1 MHPSAPLPPTAR
13 LRGGLRLAAEA
24 FDHLAS
30 RVQEFHRAISDL
42 PFTALRRAPVARAGS
57 APVGR
62 VHDAITDGVYRQVR
76 GAARIAFALADAGL
90 RRLERE
96 GRRGMPAALA
106 PPPPAAALRASR
118 EITRDVVV
126 SAISGLVGDH
136 MAARRNPLA
145 IRMAVHRDGV
155 RVGTAPGALAAAF
168 PDATPRI
175 AVFVHGLCSSEH
187 AWSMFRQ
194 PQDPQTEPYGPRLAR
209 DLGFTPVY
217 LRYNSGLHI
226 SLNGR
231 SCARLLAG
239 LHAHWPVPVREIV
252 LIGHSMGG
260 LVARSAAEVAA
271 SRGGAWVGAL
281 SQLVCLG
288 SPHLGAPL
296 EKAVHV
302 GTYLMRRVSL
312 ARPWARLLDSRS
324 LGIKDLRW
332 GYTQDR
338 EWKGRDPD
346 AFWTRDRLASAP
358 VPGVRYRFLGTCL
371 TRDPA
376 HPVTRLIG
384 DGLVRLPSSLALD
397 VAGAD
402 GAMGAAVDHMRLLN
416 HPEVYA
422 QLRRWL
428 QTPAGPSP

>member
-1 MHPSAPLPPTAR
+1 M
-13 LRGGLRLAAEA
+13 LAAEA
-24 FDHLAS
+24 FDHLTS
-30 RVQEFHRAISDL
+30 RVHEFHRAISDL
-42 PFTALRRAPVARAGS
+42 PFRALRLAPVARTGS
-57 APVGR
+57 KPVG
-62 VHDAITDGVYRQVR
+62 VIHDTITDGVYGHVR
-76 GAARIAFALADAGL
+76 VVARVVFSLADAGL
-90 RRLERE
+90 RRIESL
-96 GRRGMPAALA
+96 PPDALPA
-106 PPPPAAALRASR
+106 PPSTTTSTPTMSR
-118 EITRDVVV
+118 TRTRDALV

-136 MAARRNPLA
+136 MAKRRNPLA
-145 IRMAVHRDGV
+145 IRIGVHRDGA
-155 RVGTAPGALAAAF
+155 RVVATRPALAAAF
-168 PDATPRI
+168 PEATPRI

-187 AWSMFRQ
+187 VWEMFQ
-194 PQDPQTEPYGPRLAR
+194 QLGDPRTEPYGPRLAR

-231 SCARLLAG
+231 SVARLLER
-239 LHAHWPVPVREIV
+239 LHAQWPVPVREIV

-260 LVARSAAEVAA
+260 LVARSAADVAA
-271 SRGGAWVGAL
+271 ARGSAWTGAL
-281 SQLVCLG
+281 SQLICLG

-302 GTYLMRRVSL
+302 GTHVMKRLSL
-312 ARPWARLLDSRS
+312 SRPWARLLDSRS

-332 GYTQDR
+332 GYTQDC

-346 AFWTRDRLASAP
+346 AFWTRDRLQSAP

-371 TRDPA
+371 TRDPE
-376 HPVTRLIG
+376 HPVTRMIG

-402 GAMGAAVDHMRLLN
+402 GAMRAQLDHMRLLN

-422 QLRRWL
+422 QLHRWL
-428 QTPAGPSP
+428 QPEPTAT

>member
-1 MHPSAPLPPTAR
+1 MKSVSR
-13 LRGGLRLAAEA
+13 LRTERIRGGLMLAAEA
-24 FDHLAS
+24 FDHLTS
-30 RVQEFHRAISDL
+30 RVHEFHRAISDL
-42 PFTALRRAPVARAGS
+42 PFRVLRRAPVVRSGS
-57 APVGR
+57 EPVGTI
-62 VHDAITDGVYRQVR
+62 HDTITDGVYGQVR
-76 GAARIAFALADAGL
+76 GVARVVFALADAGL
-90 RRLERE
+90 RRIESSRHLDAIE
-96 GRRGMPAALA
+96 
-106 PPPPAAALRASR
+106 PPPETTPTLTMSR
-118 EITRDVVV
+118 TRHRDAIV

-136 MAARRNPLA
+136 MAARRNPLS
-145 IRMAVHRDGV
+145 IRIGVHRDGA
-155 RVGTAPGALAAAF
+155 RVALTRVALGAAF

-175 AVFVHGLCSSEH
+175 AVFIHGLCSSEH
-187 AWSMFRQ
+187 VWEMFQR
-194 PQDPQTEPYGPRLAR
+194 PGDPQTEPYGPRLAR

-231 SCARLLAG
+231 SVARLLER
-239 LHAHWPVPVREIV
+239 LHAQWPTPVNEIV

-260 LVARSAAEVAA
+260 LVARSAADVAA
-271 SRGGAWVGAL
+271 SRACAWTGVL
-281 SQLVCLG
+281 SQVICLG

-296 EKAVHV
+296 EKVVHL
-302 GTYLMRRVSL
+302 GTHAMKRMSL
-312 ARPWARLLDSRS
+312 SRPWARLLDARS

-346 AFWTRDRLASAP
+346 AFWTRDRLQSAP
-358 VPGVRYRFLGTCL
+358 VPSVRYRFLGTCL
-371 TRDPA
+371 TRDPG
-376 HPVTRLIG
+376 HPVTRAFG

-402 GAMGAAVDHMRLLN
+402 GAMRGELDHMRLLN

-428 QTPAGPSP
+428 EEPAAP